1 MEYGNETDKCPVVE
15 VDGFIEAGKQFDI
28 DINLPDDRRDVI
40 FGVIKDYYQEP
51 VKDAV
56 VKLVEVDYEKGEKVR
71 KPVSHTF
78 TNEYGEFVFGP
89 LCPDRK
95 YAIDVWVNRVRT
107 HKVCAK
113 ADRKGKCLKGIKMD
127 ACEKYIC
134 NRPTCVEPRTTEE
147 TEVTETCENM

>member
-1 MEYGNETDKCPVVE
+1 MEYGNDNDKCPVVE
-15 VDGFIEAGKQFDI
+15 VDGFIEAGKQYDI
-28 DINLPDDRRDVI
+28 DINLPEDNRNVI
-40 FGVIKDYYQEP
+40 FGVIKDRYDDP

-56 VKLVEVDYEKGEKVR
+56 VKLVEVDYEKGEKIR

-95 YAIDVWVNRVRT
+95 YAIDVWVNKVKT

-113 ADRKGKCLKGIKMD
+113 ADRKGKCLKGVKVD
-127 ACEKYIC
+127 ACDFIG
-134 NRPTCVEPRTTEE
+134 NRPPCIEPRLAEDTSDNIDT
-147 TEVTETCENM
+147 VDNV